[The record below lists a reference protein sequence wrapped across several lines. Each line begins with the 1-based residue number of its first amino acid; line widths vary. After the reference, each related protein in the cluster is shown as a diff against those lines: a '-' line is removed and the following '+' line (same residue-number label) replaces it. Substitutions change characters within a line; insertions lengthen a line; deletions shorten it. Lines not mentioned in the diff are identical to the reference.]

1 MAVVKG
7 HPVHAPI
14 VPATTDD
21 TYATHHAEYGKGG
34 WRSVANNTER
44 DNIPPERREL
54 GMVVVVASPYGK
66 WELTTYTL
74 STPIPST
81 AWTALYESP
90 IDVTFVINHDDEL
103 IGDKDGVNK
112 TYQLSQTFVSG
123 STRVYLNGVRQRP
136 GVSYDYVESGQ
147 TIIFTEA
154 PVAED
159 TIEVEFLTT

>member
-1 MAVVKG
+1 MALIKG

-14 VPATTDD
+14 VPKTTDD
-21 TYATHHAEYGKGG
+21 NYPTHIADYGKGG
-34 WRSVANNTER
+34 WRSVADNTER
-44 DNIPPERREL
+44 DNIPPDRRQL

-74 STPIPST
+74 ATPIPST

-90 IDVTFVINHDDEL
+90 IDVTFVINHDDDL
-103 IGDKDGVNK
+103 VGDKDGVNK
-112 TYQLSQTFVSG
+112 IFTLSQTFVSG
-123 STRVYLNGVRQRP
+123 STRVYLNGIRQRP
-136 GVSYDYVESGQ
+136 GASYDYVESGQ
-147 TIIFTEA
+147 TIVFYEA